1 VTQVPFSDMSTLI
14 CETLH
19 ISRAREKVEITHSI
33 HSVLV
38 VRVNHVPRA
47 LYSLADHFETAARVY
62 ASGAGRRIHLS
73 VLTKGDSHTVS
84 KAITSILEQ
93 GNPYQTAAERVAGM
107 MKAYGGVKTDAN
119 VVGFVAA
126 YGYDHL
132 KIARWEMGWLAQ
144 HSVDVLAFWL
154 AVLGGFL
161 VLGVSVVR
169 RLLRVVTSGGKQ
181 KAA

>member
-1 VTQVPFSDMSTLI
+1 MSTLI
-14 CETLH
+14 CEKMH
-19 ISRAREKVEITHSI
+19 ISRAKEKVEITHSI

-62 ASGAGRRIHLS
+62 AAGAGRRIHLS

-84 KAITSILEQ
+84 ETITSILAQ

-107 MKAYGGVKTDAN
+107 MKAYGGVKTAAN
-119 VVGFVAA
+119 VVEYVAA
-126 YGYDHL
+126 FGYNHL
-132 KIARWEMGWLAQ
+132 KIARWELGWLAR
-144 HSVDVLAFWL
+144 HSVDVLAFWG

-161 VLGVSVVR
+161 VLDALLVR
-169 RLLRVVTSGGKQ
+169 RSLRVVMSVQKQ